1 MESEN
6 RQAMKLLSE
15 IIEKKHYAFAE
26 KAADWKEA
34 LRMACAPLIADGTVT
49 DQYAQDV
56 IDCVEKY
63 GPYIVLFP
71 GVAMPHAQEGS
82 AQVHGTAISFMKMRK
97 PVVFDEKDPD
107 SYADLF
113 FTLAAADPNEHLE
126 NMKKLMELLTD
137 EELVDRLHS
146 ITGVNDLKIIAG
158 VSDSGSSA

>member
-1 MESEN
+1 MKSETEN
-6 RQAMKLLSE
+6 RQAKELLSE
-15 IIEKKHYAFAE
+15 IVGKKHYNFAGE
-26 KAADWKEA
+26 IADWREA
-34 LRMACAPLIADGTVT
+34 LRQACGPLIADGTVT

-82 AQVHGTAISFMKMRK
+82 AQVRGTAISFMKTQK
-97 PVVFDEKDPD
+97 PVFFDENNPD

-137 EELVDRLHS
+137 EALVERLHS
-146 ITGVNDLKIIAG
+146 VAGVGDLK
-158 VSDSGSSA
+158 SLLE

>member
-6 RQAMKLLSE
+6 RQAKELLSE
-15 IIEKKHYAFAE
+15 IVKKKHYIFTGE
-26 KAADWKEA
+26 MADWREA
-34 LRMACAPLIADGTVT
+34 LRQACTPLIADGTVT
-49 DQYAQDV
+49 EQYAQDV

-71 GVAMPHAQEGS
+71 GVAMPHAQEGT
-82 AQVHGTAISFMKMRK
+82 ARVHGTAISFMKTSK
-97 PVVFDEKDPD
+97 PVIFDENNPD

-137 EELVDRLHS
+137 EEFVERLHGV
-146 ITGVNDLKIIAG
+146 TGVEDLKKLAR
-158 VSDSGSSA
+158 